1 MPFAAPSL
9 ESYSLCG
16 LPPARAYRGVS
27 LPAYAEVAPAVPASA
42 ASTQL
47 SAELDNVM
55 IDCHT
60 PGWDGYGAEAVGI
73 PAYNAAQR
81 FIRSLPAGIPVPELA
96 ADPDGCINFEWH
108 VSPRRTFV
116 VSVHPDYRLDFAAL
130 LGTARIH
137 GSEPFFTTELPESIG
152 QLVRRVYAA

>member
-1 MPFAAPSL
+1 MPFVASPAEDCSSCGYAPASTL
-9 ESYSLCG
+9 RSFQS
-16 LPPARAYRGVS
+16 P
-27 LPAYAEVAPAVPASA
+27 YAEVAPAWPISA

-47 SAELDNVM
+47 NAELDNVM
-55 IDCHT
+55 LDCLA

-73 PAYNAAQR
+73 PAYVAAQR

-116 VSVHPDYRLDFAAL
+116 VSV
-130 LGTARIH
+130 
-137 GSEPFFTTELPESIG
+137 
-152 QLVRRVYAA
+152 